1 MKKII
6 LTIILGIF
14 LISMASASDQ
24 LIINCGGDDQLQI
37 GCIGDD
43 ELNTLGDIPYRSYG
57 FTALDEEEELPIEIE
72 KKWYEKLGVDPK
84 LLLGMAL
91 SLLFVLIILT
101 CILAYKRDKEVK

>member
-14 LISMASASDQ
+14 LISLASASDQ
-24 LIINCGGDDQLQI
+24 LIITCGGDDQLQI
-37 GCIGDD
+37 GCLGDD

-57 FTALDEEEELPIEIE
+57 FTALEEEELPIEIE

-101 CILAYKRDKEVK
+101 CILAYKRDKKEVK